1 MAADG
6 DRRERRPNLL
16 ELLRLRE
23 RAAKLS
29 ELPLLGRTGV
39 RGEAEKLRRQIERI
53 GVSEPTAEEIWRT
66 VELARHK
73 DRPHTL
79 DYVELLFDD
88 FVELHGDRASMD
100 DLALVAGLGRFDG
113 RTVALVGHQKG
124 RAAKEMALRRFGM
137 ASPEGYRKAIR
148 VMELAERHGF
158 PLLSLI
164 DTPGAYPSGL
174 AIPNRRRAIS
184 LAARPFW

>member
-1 MAADG
+1 M
-6 DRRERRPNLL
+6 
-16 ELLRLRE
+16 
-23 RAAKLS
+23 
-29 ELPLLGRTGV
+29 
-39 RGEAEKLRRQIERI
+39 
-53 GVSEPTAEEIWRT
+53 SEPTAEEIWRT

-88 FVELHGDRASMD
+88 FIELHGDRASMD

-113 RTVALVGHQKG
+113 QTVALVGHQKG

-158 PLLSLI
+158 PVALPHRHAGRV
-164 DTPGAYPSGL
+164 PGRPG
-174 AIPNRRRAIS
+174 RAARPGRLDRP
-184 LAARPFW
+184 LAARDAAARDRRPSRA